1 MGKLRMGRM
10 TREGPRHRLS
20 QHFSHVRSRLGRG
33 NGFRWLLEGVLTP
46 QTTATPQ
53 LYSLI
58 GVRMEIAEAA
68 FRSPSHASRTVFL
81 CALAP
86 PSGGYRWLKL

>member
-1 MGKLRMGRM
+1 M

-68 FRSPSHASRTVFL
+68 FHSPSRTVSSD
-81 CALAP
+81 ALASLSP
-86 PSGGYRWLKL
+86 GFRQLKV

>member
-1 MGKLRMGRM
+1 M

-20 QHFSHVRSRLGRG
+20 QHFSYVRSRLGRG

-46 QTTATPQ
+46 QTTATPR

-86 PSGGYRWLKL
+86 PSSGYRWLKL

>member
-1 MGKLRMGRM
+1 M
-10 TREGPRHRLS
+10 TREGSRHSS
-20 QHFSHVRSRLGRG
+20 QPAFFSRPQPTRAGQRVPLAARRC
-33 NGFRWLLEGVLTP
+33 LTP